1 MEAAF
6 SPPLLVT
13 LGVSGLVALL
23 AAILPTCLYLY
34 VEPRG
39 RLHWG
44 VTGDTPKSRR
54 APAVVRLSA
63 WLSFAV
69 GQLAF
74 LWLLVPAWC
83 GLLLYLQMK
92 LGFGRTF
99 SVGLTAA
106 AGVAALLQA
115 VLALRLLPLG
125 VRLLA
130 RDAKACARAADR
142 ARLQATASAL
152 FLVGAAAASWAV
164 AAIPGLVH
172 PWVGATLQWTALR
185 PVMAYAA
192 VCLVHGLLL
201 GRCAS
206 VVGGIEVR

>member
-6 SPPLLVT
+6 SPPLGITVAVT
-13 LGVSGLVALL
+13 GLAALL

-39 RLHWG
+39 RLQWG
-44 VTGDTPKSRR
+44 VAGDNAKSRR
-54 APAVVRLSA
+54 APALVRLAA

-83 GLLLYLQMK
+83 ALLLYLQMK

-99 SVGLTAA
+99 SIGLTAG

-142 ARLQATASAL
+142 GRLQSTASAL
-152 FLVGAAAASWAV
+152 FLVGAGVASWAV
-164 AAIPGLVH
+164 ATIPGLVH

-206 VVGGIEVR
+206 VVARK

>member
-6 SPPLLVT
+6 SPPLGITIGLAT
-13 LGVSGLVALL
+13 LAALL

-44 VTGDTPKSRR
+44 VAGDNAKSRR
-54 APAVVRLSA
+54 APALVRLSA

-92 LGFGRTF
+92 LGFGRTV
-99 SVGLTAA
+99 SLGLTAG

-125 VRLLA
+125 VRLLS

-142 ARLQATASAL
+142 GRLQSTASAL
-152 FLVGAAAASWAV
+152 FLVGAGVASWAV
-164 AAIPGLVH
+164 ATIPGLVH

-206 VVGGIEVR
+206 VVARK